1 MRRDFLYA
9 AIILLSAIIL
19 GGCNS
24 AETKVSEFAKG
35 DKQAGPQQAVTGD
48 GARRI
53 TIAEAKNLFEK
64 GQAFV
69 IDVRNQASYDQ
80 GHIRG
85 AKLIPAAEILNHT
98 GELPRDK
105 TIITYCS

>member
-1 MRRDFLYA
+1 MRRDFLYP
-9 AIILLSAIIL
+9 AIILLSALIV
-19 GGCNS
+19 GCNS
-24 AETKVSEFAKG
+24 AETRVSEFANA
-35 DKQAGPQQAVTGD
+35 DKKASPQQAAPADVV
-48 GARRI
+48 RRI
-53 TIAEAKNLFEK
+53 TVAEAKELYEK

-69 IDVRNQASYDQ
+69 IDVRNQAMYDQ

-85 AKLIPAAEILNHT
+85 AKLIPAGEILNHT